1 MTVGFGPCPVGGV
14 MGLTAQRKKLF
25 LSLLVLDLKYTL
37 GIDLISKKRKPGF
50 IYLFIFVSA

>member
-1 MTVGFGPCPVGGV
+1 MTVGFVGGV